1 MNHAFR
7 GLHGSM
13 YDGLGDFGS
22 RTHTRV
28 ERFSKGNEIMRSI
41 ALASIFG
48 FSIAVTPTLAGAKT
62 PIARAAAKPIARAAA
77 KQFIAKLP

>member
-1 MNHAFR
+1 
-7 GLHGSM
+7 
-13 YDGLGDFGS
+13 
-22 RTHTRV
+22 
-28 ERFSKGNEIMRSI
+28 MRSI